1 MINRRRFL
9 NISGRTM
16 LGAGLASLLPR
27 QLVAAD
33 NSFSDYK
40 CLVNIFLYGGNDSF
54 NLVVPT
60 SNAEYNVYAASRQN
74 LAVEQLDLLAI
85 NPDNSDGATYGFHPS
100 ASALQSLFEAGDAA
114 VIANVGPLVAPVTK
128 EQYLSGAASLPPQ
141 LFSHNDQQAQ
151 WQSLKGDVSLA
162 TGWAGRIADE
172 LAGSTADQ
180 LIAMNTSTFGT
191 NLFQAGAVSIPYS
204 VSTTGAN
211 TYGAFGAE
219 AALGA
224 ERRAAFESHIDSE
237 FGNVH
242 ARALAAVHKRSLAS
256 ADLVNQALAQAPD
269 LATVFPASF
278 LGAQLNIIARLI
290 AVRDRFEMC
299 RQIFFVGA
307 GGASH
312 CSHPRR
318 RARGLRFVFVTW

>member
-100 ASALQSLFEAGDAA
+100 AGALQSLFEAGDAA

-151 WQSLKGDVSLA
+151 WQSLKGDASL
-162 TGWAGRIADE
+162 
-172 LAGSTADQ
+172 
-180 LIAMNTSTFGT
+180 
-191 NLFQAGAVSIPYS
+191 
-204 VSTTGAN
+204 
-211 TYGAFGAE
+211 
-219 AALGA
+219 
-224 ERRAAFESHIDSE
+224 
-237 FGNVH
+237 
-242 ARALAAVHKRSLAS
+242 
-256 ADLVNQALAQAPD
+256 
-269 LATVFPASF
+269 
-278 LGAQLNIIARLI
+278 
-290 AVRDRFEMC
+290 
-299 RQIFFVGA
+299 
-307 GGASH
+307 
-312 CSHPRR
+312 
-318 RARGLRFVFVTW
+318 